1 MKKRGKRFFKKPA
14 ILLIEDENYL
24 REIYLDNL
32 KFWGYPVKTF
42 LPSENLLEKVAKNTK
57 IVILDWELKKWRIKN
72 SSFIFE
78 RLKDKKIVLISEN
91 PEKIPKNFRKK
102 AYVVIKKPI
111 NFPYLRKVLMKLTK

>member
-1 MKKRGKRFFKKPA
+1 M
-14 ILLIEDENYL
+14 
-24 REIYLDNL
+24 
-32 KFWGYPVKTF
+32 
-42 LPSENLLEKVAKNTK
+42 
-57 IVILDWELKKWRIKN
+57 ILDWELKKWRIEN